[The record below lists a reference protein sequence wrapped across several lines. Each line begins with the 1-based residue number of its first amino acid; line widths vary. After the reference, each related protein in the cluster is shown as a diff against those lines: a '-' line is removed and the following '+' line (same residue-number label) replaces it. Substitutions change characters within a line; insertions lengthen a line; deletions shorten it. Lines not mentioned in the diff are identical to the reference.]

1 MSRTLVANATLLSLG
16 LLTACVSVGP
26 NYHRPAVETP
36 PVFKEAQGWKVA
48 EPRDAQSRG
57 NWWDIYDD
65 PNLDGLLR
73 QVQVSNQN
81 VVVAEARYR
90 QALALVGTARANYF
104 PTLSAAVYHT

>member
-1 MSRTLVANATLLSLG
+1 MNRPLVANAMLLSLG

-36 PVFKEAQGWKVA
+36 PAFKEAQGWKVA
-48 EPRDAQSRG
+48 EPRDTQARG
-57 NWWDIYDD
+57 NWWDIYNDAT
-65 PNLDGLLR
+65 LDGLLR

-90 QALALVGTARANYF
+90 QALALVGTARAN
-104 PTLSAAVYHT
+104 